1 MSTSVKVMAVL
12 VARPGRV
19 DELRVL
25 LAGMIGPSRAEPGNV
40 QYDVWRDKADGDR
53 FVVEER
59 YRDEAAAA
67 AHHATPHFTHYL
79 STINELADRTALV
92 LDPLPVV

>member
-19 DELRVL
+19 DDLRVL

-40 QYDVWRDKADGDR
+40 QYDV
-53 FVVEER
+53 
-59 YRDEAAAA
+59 
-67 AHHATPHFTHYL
+67 
-79 STINELADRTALV
+79 
-92 LDPLPVV
+92 